1 MPGIEPLGKL
11 FFLIFSTGSQV
22 KTCPVRNYEPLCLR
36 ASRVRPLEDLIVRKI
51 IRPRL
56 WRRSKYLIPLD
67 DSAPMSARNELV
79 FVRIGRDDPGTA
91 RRQTIN
97 QPSIGGNSEHSN
109 AHRTLPGR
117 RCRSNAFLF
126 VTRTRLTRSG
136 LLCRLGRF
144 RGCRSS
150 FASS

>member
-11 FFLIFSTGSQV
+11 FFLIFSTGSQA
-22 KTCPVRNYEPLCLR
+22 KPDLFGIT
-36 ASRVRPLEDLIVRKI
+36 SRCVSAPRGPPLENLIVRKI
-51 IRPRL
+51 IRPKL

-67 DSAPMSARNELV
+67 DSAAMAARTELV
-79 FVRIGRDDPGTA
+79 FVRVGRDDPGTA

-109 AHRTLPGR
+109 AHRTVPGR

-126 VTRTRLTRSG
+126 VARTRLTRSG